1 MKQRHVHSLFQ
12 RLLLTLIILV
22 LLISSI
28 FFISLLNSSAL
39 QDLKA
44 SSFNLFDQRVM
55 YRSDAIQKNLNER
68 CLDTDD
74 VAMIISATHPLYEHR
89 KTLTS
94 PYLNEDILNRLHS
107 LTKTK
112 KINGIYLILDKEV
125 FHSKEYPAFYL
136 QDASPEESFNDK
148 TDITAK
154 YGDAALL
161 KQNDFIL
168 DQNWKPS
175 LTMKEDED
183 TFDFYFKPKKAAEE
197 NPQLNMLNCG
207 YWSTSS
213 HMADSPTPLL
223 SYNIPLFNQDH
234 QVYGV
239 LGIDLSVEY
248 LKNYLP
254 YEELNDHSKKA
265 FLLANRES
273 DDAYHIIL
281 SNGPAYSAYLKYDT
295 SIVLTDAPYGKRI
308 SAPALS
314 DDTLACAHQLKLYS
328 SFSPFQDTL
337 WYLIGVGSE
346 DEIFYSTKQIHQL
359 LLYACI
365 TALIIATLVALYGSM
380 LFTKPIRALATR
392 LRQTP
397 VTTNKIELPK
407 THIKEINELS
417 ASIEDLSYHLHGAE
431 TRLSYVLHTIDI
443 PIGAIEIYNERK
455 VFCTEKVG
463 TLLGFRDP
471 SKMEYTFKAFMEE
484 IQLFNKKIISSEKQI
499 NTEHRTSDIY
509 LIHVTNSAE
518 QTCWLRFLINRVE
531 GNRVIVVSDVTLEI
545 QEKEHLM
552 YERDHDVL
560 TQLLNRRAFR
570 VHCEAILKQADLKTC
585 AMVLWDLDNLKLVN
599 DTYGHDAG
607 DHLICALADVLQKER
622 GPNCIAARMAGDE
635 FLLFYHHFENE
646 EAILKHIRHIHEV
659 VNETEMHFGND
670 DITRVKVSAGIS
682 WMPKDAMDFD
692 TLIKHA
698 DFAMYEVKNT
708 QKGNIRTFSEEHYLH
723 NNLIFDGRQELMNI
737 LEEQRVSYAFQP
749 IVDAKTGAVLGFE
762 ALMRPNSDILKTPSD
777 VMQVA
782 KTQKQ
787 LHRVEYMTWTQSL
800 SHFSQQV
807 AIDKQWK
814 LFINSIPSIPML
826 DEIKQYLEEHYH
838 EYLSKIVI
846 ELLES
851 EEIEHSYMLSKQD
864 FCRRWHAQTALDDFG
879 SGYSSDHRLFN
890 AQADY
895 VKIDMEFI
903 TNIARDKGRQML
915 VKSVVSFAHSHDIKV
930 IAEGVETHEDLVYL
944 IQHDIDY
951 LQGYYIAKPAYA
963 IKDIEESKQQ
973 EIRAIYKEI

>member
-1 MKQRHVHSLFQ
+1 M
-12 RLLLTLIILV
+12 
-22 LLISSI
+22 
-28 FFISLLNSSAL
+28 
-39 QDLKA
+39 
-44 SSFNLFDQRVM
+44 
-55 YRSDAIQKNLNER
+55 
-68 CLDTDD
+68 
-74 VAMIISATHPLYEHR
+74 
-89 KTLTS
+89 
-94 PYLNEDILNRLHS
+94 
-107 LTKTK
+107 
-112 KINGIYLILDKEV
+112 
-125 FHSKEYPAFYL
+125 
-136 QDASPEESFNDK
+136 
-148 TDITAK
+148 
-154 YGDAALL
+154 
-161 KQNDFIL
+161 
-168 DQNWKPS
+168 
-175 LTMKEDED
+175 
-183 TFDFYFKPKKAAEE
+183 
-197 NPQLNMLNCG
+197 
-207 YWSTSS
+207 
-213 HMADSPTPLL
+213 
-223 SYNIPLFNQDH
+223 
-234 QVYGV
+234 
-239 LGIDLSVEY
+239 
-248 LKNYLP
+248 
-254 YEELNDHSKKA
+254 
-265 FLLANRES
+265 
-273 DDAYHIIL
+273 
-281 SNGPAYSAYLKYDT
+281 
-295 SIVLTDAPYGKRI
+295 
-308 SAPALS
+308 
-314 DDTLACAHQLKLYS
+314 
-328 SFSPFQDTL
+328 
-337 WYLIGVGSE
+337 
-346 DEIFYSTKQIHQL
+346 
-359 LLYACI
+359 
-365 TALIIATLVALYGSM
+365 
-380 LFTKPIRALATR
+380 
-392 LRQTP
+392 
-397 VTTNKIELPK
+397 
-407 THIKEINELS
+407 
-417 ASIEDLSYHLHGAE
+417 
-431 TRLSYVLHTIDI
+431 
-443 PIGAIEIYNERK
+443 
-455 VFCTEKVG
+455 
-463 TLLGFRDP
+463 
-471 SKMEYTFKAFMEE
+471 
-484 IQLFNKKIISSEKQI
+484 
-499 NTEHRTSDIY
+499 
-509 LIHVTNSAE
+509 
-518 QTCWLRFLINRVE
+518 
-531 GNRVIVVSDVTLEI
+531 IVVSDVTLEI

-622 GPNCIAARMAGDE
+622 GPNCIAARMASDE

-903 TNIARDKGRQML
+903 TNIAHDKGRQML